1 MLVIPPVIFTIIP
14 NATSGTRIREMS
26 MSVIVFFQNV
36 GVMLGSVVLA
46 SAFNLSGGS
55 WIVSSYF
62 LAFIGLLA
70 IALATVFALLN
81 RRREP

>member
-1 MLVIPPVIFTIIP
+1 
-14 NATSGTRIREMS
+14 MS